1 MRVQPFFG
9 FRNANQLLLNARA
22 IQSDEPVFEKR
33 SFWRGAGTM
42 MGLYASHEVA
52 NLPVTLE
59 YTGAGGTLVSQKVVS
74 GPEGFVRFDLDLEAA
89 GVPASDAPR
98 RTRWE
103 KAVLRWERP
112 GTVKPDGEATAYIL
126 TPGTETQI
134 GVISDIDDTILETGI
149 TGNIRAIARNWRR
162 MVEMPS
168 ERILVPGANA
178 FYAAI
183 GGKPVAPREPAT
195 VHAPAPEHAPAHVP
209 AHAPGFG
216 PGIGPSIGPSI
227 DSGINSNIAA
237 PLPQSGAPEARVR
250 PVFYVSSSPWN
261 LFSYLVTFK
270 RERGLPLGP
279 VMLRDWGFN
288 RKTLGKEG
296 HGSHKR
302 EAIERILKTFPHLRF
317 ALIGDDTQKDLM
329 AFGSIAAA
337 FPGRIAAVFI
347 RSASSEPLNDEQLHA
362 KDVIDKAGVPFWSG
376 SDYRAAEEFLQSAGL
391 DLEGGVERLVRTA
404 SAGE

>member
-9 FRNANQLLLNARA
+9 FRNANRLFLNARA
-22 IQSDEPVFEKR
+22 IQAREPVFEKR
-33 SFWRGAGTM
+33 SFWRNAATM

-52 NLPVTLE
+52 DFPVTLE
-59 YTGAGGTLVSQKVVS
+59 YQGAGGTLVSEQIMS
-74 GPEGFVRFDLDLEAA
+74 GREGYVRFDLDLDASNA
-89 GVPASDAPR
+89 SASDMPR

-112 GTVKPDGEATAYIL
+112 GTVEADGEATAYIL
-126 TPGTETQI
+126 TPGTETRI

-149 TGNIRAIARNWRR
+149 TGNIRAIARNWRH

-168 ERILVPGANA
+168 ERILVPGASA

-183 GGKPVAPREPAT
+183 GGNPAKKREPES
-195 VHAPAPEHAPAHVP
+195 P
-209 AHAPGFG
+209 
-216 PGIGPSIGPSI
+216 I
-227 DSGINSNIAA
+227 DA
-237 PLPQSGAPEARVR
+237 LLPEARVR

-302 EAIERILKTFPHLRF
+302 EAIERILTTFPHLRF

-347 RSASSEPLNDEQLHA
+347 RSVSGEPLNDEQLHA

-404 SAGE
+404 SEGE

>member
-9 FRNANQLLLNARA
+9 FRNANRLLLNARA

-33 SFWRGAGTM
+33 GFWRGAGTM

-52 NLPVTLE
+52 GLPVTLE
-59 YTGAGGTLVSQKVVS
+59 YTRADGVLVSQQIAS
-74 GPEGFVRFDLDLEAA
+74 GPEGFVRFDLDLGADAPAA
-89 GVPASDAPR
+89 YKATDPTPR

-112 GTVKPDGEATAYIL
+112 GTVEADGEATAYIL
-126 TPGTETQI
+126 TPGSETRI

-183 GGKPVAPREPAT
+183 GGKPAQA
-195 VHAPAPEHAPAHVP
+195 APAKTAPPDTPTSA
-209 AHAPGFG
+209 
-216 PGIGPSIGPSI
+216 
-227 DSGINSNIAA
+227 
-237 PLPQSGAPEARVR
+237 APEARVR

-279 VMLRDWGFN
+279 IMLRDWGFN
-288 RKTLGKEG
+288 RETLGKEG
-296 HGSHKR
+296 HGSHKL
-302 EAIERILKTFPHLRF
+302 EAIRRILTTFPHLHF

-329 AFGSIAAA
+329 AFGDIAAA

-347 RSASSEPLNDEQLHA
+347 RSVSGQPLNDEQIRA
-362 KDVIDKAGVPFWSG
+362 KDMIDKAGVPFWSG
-376 SDYRAAEEFLQSAGL
+376 SDYRTAEEFLQDAGL

-404 SAGE
+404 STGDK